1 MKKEKDGPEDKVFK
15 KPIKSEI
22 KSENKESDSEIK
34 KNDDLEKIEKIIEG
48 NTFLTQDEND
58 PIIKLKNNSDNENVE
73 EPKNEINENI
83 INKETSN
90 ENKSK
95 ENSIIE
101 ESKEINEEGECYIE
115 LREKKEINF
124 NIIQTNIID
133 IDKDKEKNETQENNI
148 NNVQENKEE

>member
-1 MKKEKDGPEDKVFK
+1 M
-15 KPIKSEI
+15 
-22 KSENKESDSEIK
+22 
-34 KNDDLEKIEKIIEG
+34 EKIEKIIKG

-58 PIIKLKNNSDNENVE
+58 PIIKLKNNSYNENVE